1 MARISMIEK
10 IARDICW
17 GEFADH
23 KSVGC
28 TKAAY
33 WKKLAAERRLE
44 YITDAS
50 RFCWWL
56 KRQDR
61 KLINELMSKQDRS

>member
-1 MARISMIEK
+1 VARMSMIEK

-33 WKKLAAERRLE
+33 WKGISPGARLE
-44 YITDAS
+44 YIGDAA

-61 KLINELMSKQDRS
+61 KLVNDLMAQQDN